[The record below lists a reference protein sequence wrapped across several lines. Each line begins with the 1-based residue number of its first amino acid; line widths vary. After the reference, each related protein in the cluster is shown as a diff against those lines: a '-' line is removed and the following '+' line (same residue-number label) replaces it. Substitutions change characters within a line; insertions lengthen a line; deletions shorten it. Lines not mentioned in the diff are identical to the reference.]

1 MRFAHRLWSF
11 TIDPRNLIFIDET
24 GIHLG
29 MTRLYGRT
37 PIGER
42 LYDSEAPGARGKN
55 ISLIGGMSIDGLIA
69 TLSVVGS
76 VNTDVFLLYIQKVL
90 IPQLWVGAIV
100 LMDNLPVHHAYQVR
114 EAIEMAGAKLVFLP
128 PYSPDLS
135 PIELCWSKLKQL
147 LRSAKARTPE
157 ALDQALTQIINDSI
171 SSNDALGWFA
181 HCGLF
186 I

>member
-1 MRFAHRLWSF
+1 M
-11 TIDPRNLIFIDET
+11 NL
-24 GIHLG
+24 GL
-29 MTRLYGRT
+29 TRLYGRA

-42 LYDSEAPGARGKN
+42 LYDSESPGDSGRN
-55 ISLIGGMSIDGLIA
+55 ISLIGGMSMDGLIA
-69 TLSVVGS
+69 TMSIVGS
-76 VNTDVFLLYIQKVL
+76 VNTDVFLFYVQEIL

-100 LMDNLPVHHAYQVR
+100 LMDNLPVHHATVVR
-114 EAIEMAGAKLVFLP
+114 EAIESVKAKVVFLP

-147 LRSAKARTPE
+147 LRSAKARTQE
-157 ALDQALTQIINDSI
+157 ALDQALTQIINDCI
-171 SSNDALGWFA
+171 SADDAFGWFA